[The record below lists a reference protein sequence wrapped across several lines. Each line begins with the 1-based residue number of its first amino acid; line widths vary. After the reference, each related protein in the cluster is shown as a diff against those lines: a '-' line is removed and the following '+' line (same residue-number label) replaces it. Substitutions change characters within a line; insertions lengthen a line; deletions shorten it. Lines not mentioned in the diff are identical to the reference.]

1 MHKLRIAICSHSTN
15 PRGGVVHAL
24 ALGDALVRL
33 GHQAVVHAPDVNG
46 SGFFRSSLCQTV
58 AIPASA
64 AGNVPELVAK
74 RRAEYGQYFS
84 RDGNR
89 DFDVFH
95 AQDSISANALADLK
109 RDGKISRF
117 ARTVHH
123 VDRFDEPVLTMLQAR
138 GIASADRHFVVSRQW
153 QLHLDRHFGI
163 QAEIVANGV
172 DTQIFSA
179 KADASDAQLRGLLRL
194 GGGPILLAIGGIE
207 ERKNSLRILQ
217 AFARLRG
224 QYENAQLIVVGGASL
239 LDHSDYQRAFHGA
252 LSARKLPENS
262 IIITGPLPQVLMPAL
277 YRAADMLVFPSTKE
291 GFGLAVLEA
300 MASGI
305 PAVTSSIAPFTEYL
319 KAQDAAWC
327 DPYDVA
333 SIAAAMRQALEPL
346 ARQNLVRRGLTIAA
360 RHDWRQVA
368 VAHLTAYAALR
379 EPEHA

>member
-239 LDHSDYQRAFHGA
+239 LDHSVYQQEFRAALATGDLPQSAVIIAGA
-252 LSARKLPENS
+252 L
-262 IIITGPLPQVLMPAL
+262 PQAEMPSL
-277 YRAADMLVFPSTKE
+277 YRIADALVFPSVKE
-291 GFGLAVLEA
+291 GFGLVVLEA
-300 MASGI
+300 MACNLPVI
-305 PAVTSSIAPFTEYL
+305 TSRIAPFTEYL
-319 KAQDAAWC
+319 GEDDVAWC
-327 DPYDVA
+327 DPQDIH
-333 SIAAAMRQALEPL
+333 SIARAMTQALHPERRAQL
-346 ARQNLVRRGLTIAA
+346 IQNGTRIAA
-360 RHDWRQVA
+360 QHDWQRIAKDHIA
-368 VAHLTAYAALR
+368 VYAKMKDLAHA
-379 EPEHA
+379 